1 MLDHYLEDKIF
12 ELAELMI
19 SDNIKGKW
27 FETPSDYS
35 GYVSHY
41 TTTKIFCE
49 DLAKRLNKAGY
60 VRDAEGSKIDW
71 KWMYTVWNHGPNSL
85 RNEGGYNKNDGTFNL
100 EENRNA
106 VSDGYNRMQAMKQTE
121 RLC

>member
-1 MLDHYLEDKIF
+1 MLDHYLEDKIY

-27 FETPSDYS
+27 FDAPSEYS

-41 TTTKIFCE
+41 PSTKIFSE

-60 VRDAEGSKIDW
+60 VRDTEG
-71 KWMYTVWNHGPNSL
+71 N
-85 RNEGGYNKNDGTFNL
+85 
-100 EENRNA
+100 
-106 VSDGYNRMQAMKQTE
+106 
-121 RLC
+121 